1 MAATA
6 NEALFSLLQQCSLAQ
21 GLSAG
26 EVQELLASAQV
37 RQCEYSKGEIIFHEG
52 DMPKSLY
59 ILLAGEVHILKDTF
73 SGGVF
78 SCRKSMSREIC
89 SVRFTRS

>member
-6 NEALFSLLQQCSLAQ
+6 NESLLSLLKQCSLAQ
-21 GLSAG
+21 GMSDT

-37 RQCEYSKGEIIFHEG
+37 RQREYPKGEIIFHEG

-59 ILLAGEVHILKDTF
+59 ILLI
-73 SGGVF
+73 
-78 SCRKSMSREIC
+78 
-89 SVRFTRS
+89 